1 MYNSY
6 DILSIKKAKSI
17 LCNFKMWQYVSS
29 FIKWNCTKRF
39 LGCGVGLEYYTK
51 IIKLAHAISHP
62 RTHTHNVFL
71 WFFVWEFATRWCFCK
86 PPFYRSRHQGFQLE
100 QLWVKDRKSIKK
112 NSVPCKLKY
121 MYIFS
126 SWQKKSLKSC
136 CKNISLANLHT
147 SIHYQ
152 KVLICTCIRTSL
164 LYLCTKH
171 SRHIDVDRCIHSN
184 LVEVKVDYN
193 WHFLDIPQYRHR
205 KTNSKCW

>member
-1 MYNSY
+1 MHDCMVTGQIKLTRWKEYAKFNSVQFPKNFSSGPVLMYNSY

-71 WFFVWEFATRWCFCK
+71 WFFLWEFATRWCFCK

-136 CKNISLANLHT
+136 CKN
-147 SIHYQ
+147 
-152 KVLICTCIRTSL
+152 
-164 LYLCTKH
+164 
-171 SRHIDVDRCIHSN
+171 
-184 LVEVKVDYN
+184 
-193 WHFLDIPQYRHR
+193 F
-205 KTNSKCW
+205 